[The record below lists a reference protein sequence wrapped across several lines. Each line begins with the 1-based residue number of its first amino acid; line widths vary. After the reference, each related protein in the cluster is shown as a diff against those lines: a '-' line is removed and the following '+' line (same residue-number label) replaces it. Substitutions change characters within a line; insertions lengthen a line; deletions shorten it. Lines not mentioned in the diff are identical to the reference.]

1 MDDFT
6 LATLQDSRNEWCMQ
20 LVNILT
26 PLVIE
31 GFNSIFQES
40 WKLCE
45 SNDEED
51 KYLMT
56 FQNFIARV
64 PKWNAEVITKET
76 QRILERSACSYME
89 DLLTCVHVIQ
99 LKVLTCI
106 RVSKNQKK
114 IDINIP
120 KLDDFIHKLYIQ
132 VARKLYS
139 NVYLYDKFVTPLQKQ
154 KHNREFEVIVQE
166 CILNAIRSSMPIEEI
181 LRTYL
186 DETIEEDV
194 EETIKEEEVP
204 VEEDVKDSEEIG
216 NIEDDE
222 KSNQLTKSDFDEDK
236 HFDTND
242 SSLISS
248 TNDKLQE
255 LQTTDTMNEKK
266 AITFDENAI
275 ANTNTQENELYNNI
289 EEITKLRNETNTES
303 INEGGNNDSSILQ
316 IKDDIDSNTLNVET
330 IGGSRVENNDPPILN
345 DIQILV

>member
-45 SNDEED
+45 TNDEED

-76 QRILERSACSYME
+76 QRILERSSCSYLE

-139 NVYLYDKFVTPLQKQ
+139 NVYLYDKFVSPLQKQ
-154 KHNREFEVIVQE
+154 KHNREFEIIVQD
-166 CILNAIRSSMPIEEI
+166 CILNAIRASMPIEEI
-181 LRTYL
+181 LRSYL

-204 VEEDVKDSEEIG
+204 VETDDNINDEEQEKSINDNTNEETIETQIEEVNNQEIPG
-216 NIEDDE
+216 NIMEVKSLDNDIDE
-222 KSNQLTKSDFDEDK
+222 NMKKEISFDLNNSDKNTNEIISDIQNNMDTISKLQKNEN
-236 HFDTND
+236 TND
-242 SSLISS
+242 DKSIIHIADDVDRSSL
-248 TNDKLQE
+248 
-255 LQTTDTMNEKK
+255 
-266 AITFDENAI
+266 
-275 ANTNTQENELYNNI
+275 
-289 EEITKLRNETNTES
+289 
-303 INEGGNNDSSILQ
+303 G
-316 IKDDIDSNTLNVET
+316 VET
-330 IGGSRVENNDPPILN
+330 IGGSTFDNNDPPILN

>member
-6 LATLQDSRNEWCMQ
+6 LATLQDSRNEWSMQ
-20 LVNILT
+20 LINILT

-45 SNDEED
+45 TNDEEE

-56 FQNFIARV
+56 FQNFIARI
-64 PKWNAEVITKET
+64 PKWNQEVIHKER
-76 QRILERSACSYME
+76 QRILQRSACGYLE

-99 LKVLTCI
+99 LKLLTCI

-120 KLDDFIHKLYIQ
+120 KMDDFIHKLYIL

-139 NVYLYDKFVTPLQKQ
+139 NVYLYDRNTSPLQKQ

-166 CILNAIRSSMPIEEI
+166 CILNSIRESMPVEQI
-181 LRTYL
+181 LRAYL

-194 EETIKEEEVP
+194 EETIKEEEVDVVDDEVSKTESKVADTPEKESEKSYEVDTSASVETEP
-204 VEEDVKDSEEIG
+204 VPQAQSISFDDTDYVKDSNNIEHEITAPKTIEKLEEISKIRNG
-216 NIEDDE
+216 APSNFDNEDDE
-222 KSNQLTKSDFDEDK
+222 GLLVIDDASV
-236 HFDTND
+236 ND
-242 SSLISS
+242 VLI
-248 TNDKLQE
+248 D
-255 LQTTDTMNEKK
+255 
-266 AITFDENAI
+266 
-275 ANTNTQENELYNNI
+275 
-289 EEITKLRNETNTES
+289 
-303 INEGGNNDSSILQ
+303 
-316 IKDDIDSNTLNVET
+316 
-330 IGGSRVENNDPPILN
+330 VENIDAPGKQDPPVLS

>member
-76 QRILERSACSYME
+76 QRLLERSACNYME

-114 IDINIP
+114 VDINIP

-181 LRTYL
+181 LRSYL

-204 VEEDVKDSEEIG
+204 VEEEISENVESSSNENNQI
-216 NIEDDE
+216 NEDDSVNVDTTIM
-222 KSNQLTKSDFDEDK
+222 KNDFSSNQGRNKISFDDNTLE
-236 HFDTND
+236 HVN
-242 SSLISS
+242 SI
-248 TNDKLQE
+248 
-255 LQTTDTMNEKK
+255 
-266 AITFDENAI
+266 
-275 ANTNTQENELYNNI
+275 NTNPQQNEISNTM
-289 EEITKLRNETNTES
+289 EQITKLRNDNNETL
-303 INEGGNNDSSILQ
+303 IDDSSTLE
-316 IKDDIDSNTLNVET
+316 IKDDIDRNSLNVET
-330 IGGSRVENNDPPILN
+330 IGGKMPENNDPPILN

>member
-45 SNDEED
+45 TNDEED

-76 QRILERSACSYME
+76 QRILERSSCSYLE

-139 NVYLYDKFVTPLQKQ
+139 NVYLYDKFVSPLQKQ
-154 KHNREFEVIVQE
+154 KHNREFEIIVQD
-166 CILNAIRSSMPIEEI
+166 CILNAIRASMPIEEI
-181 LRTYL
+181 LRSYL

-204 VEEDVKDSEEIG
+204 VETDDNINDEEQEKSINDNTNEETIETQIEEVNNQEIPG
-216 NIEDDE
+216 NIMEVKSLDNDIDE
-222 KSNQLTKSDFDEDK
+222 NMKKEISFDLNNSDKNTNEIISDIQNNMDTISKLQKNEN
-236 HFDTND
+236 TND
-242 SSLISS
+242 
-248 TNDKLQE
+248 DKS
-255 LQTTDTMNEKK
+255 
-266 AITFDENAI
+266 IIHI
-275 ANTNTQENELYNNI
+275 A
-289 EEITKLRNETNTES
+289 
-303 INEGGNNDSSILQ
+303 
-316 IKDDIDSNTLNVET
+316 DDVDGSNLGVET
-330 IGGSRVENNDPPILN
+330 ISGSTFDNNDPPILN

>member
-1 MDDFT
+1 
-6 LATLQDSRNEWCMQ
+6 
-20 LVNILT
+20 
-26 PLVIE
+26 
-31 GFNSIFQES
+31 
-40 WKLCE
+40 
-45 SNDEED
+45 
-51 KYLMT
+51 
-56 FQNFIARV
+56 
-64 PKWNAEVITKET
+64 
-76 QRILERSACSYME
+76 ME

-236 HFDTND
+236 HFGTND

-248 TNDKLQE
+248 TNDTLQE
-255 LQTTDTMNEKK
+255 LQTTDVMNEKK